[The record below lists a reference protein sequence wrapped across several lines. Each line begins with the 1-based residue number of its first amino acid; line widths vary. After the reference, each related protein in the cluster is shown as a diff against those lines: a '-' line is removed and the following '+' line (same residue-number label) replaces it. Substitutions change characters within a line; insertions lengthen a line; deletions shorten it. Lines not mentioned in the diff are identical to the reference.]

1 MATIGPTFRDA
12 LAYAAR
18 LHEGQW
24 RKRSGDDLPWIPYL
38 SHLLG
43 VASLVLEVDGDED
56 EAVAALLHD
65 AVEDHPRGGDTEREI
80 GERFGP
86 RVLEIVRHCTKP
98 EIDEDGPPDVVRARR
113 QRQARDYID
122 GFRPAGP
129 SVKLVA
135 AADKLHNAR
144 AIVSDLRE
152 HGPRVWDR
160 FNKTRD
166 ETLGYYVELVEA
178 LRGGDGRSRRLVDE
192 LGRTV
197 EEMHRLAGQRP
208 SVSPGGSA

>member
-1 MATIGPTFRDA
+1 MASIGPRFREA

-65 AVEDHPRGGDTEREI
+65 AAEDHPRGGATEREI

-86 RVLEIVRHCTKP
+86 RVLEIVRSCTKP
-98 EIDEDGPPDVVRARR
+98 EIDEDGPADLVRARR

-122 GFRPAGP
+122 GFGPAGP

-135 AADKLHNAR
+135 VADKLHNAR
-144 AIVSDLRE
+144 SIVSDLRE
-152 HGPRVWDR
+152 HGPLVWDR
-160 FNKTRD
+160 FSKTGD
-166 ETLGYYVELVEA
+166 ETLGYYRELVEA
-178 LRGGDGRSRRLVDE
+178 LRGGDERSRRLVDE

-197 EEMHRLAGQRP
+197 DEMHRLAGQP
-208 SVSPGGSA
+208 LPASPGGSA

>member
-1 MATIGPTFRDA
+1 MAKIGPRFREA

-18 LHEGQW
+18 LHDGQW
-24 RKRSGDDLPWIPYL
+24 RKRDGDDLPCIPYL

-43 VASLVLEVDGDED
+43 VASLVLEVNGDED

-65 AVEDHPRGGDTEREI
+65 AVEDHPGGGGTEREI
-80 GERFGP
+80 GAGFGT
-86 RVLEIVRHCTKP
+86 RVLAIVLRCTKP
-98 EIDEDGPPDVVRARR
+98 EIDESGPEDVLRARR

-122 GFRPAGP
+122 GFRGADA

-166 ETLGYYVELVEA
+166 ETLGYYVELVAA
-178 LRGGDGRSRRLVDE
+178 LRGGDDRSRRLVDE
-192 LGRTV
+192 LERTV
-197 EEMHRLAGQRP
+197 DEMHRLAGQRVP
-208 SVSPGGSA
+208 SSPGGSA